1 MTKLYTA
8 PEIAKASSESQR
20 ILVKAPRNIAGSAAI
35 RLRQSDST
43 YTSHL
48 QRAALRTGAKFS
60 DFFPLSRLVRER
72 RASRKI
78 RVSLTLV
85 AIMLTQSVAGSA
97 CAQTSAALDQEAWQ
111 IAEVMANK
119 FQTAYNVGDVAA
131 IANLFVD
138 NAYYFTPGG
147 TVLYGWDRQAIQRA
161 FAARIRAGWTKE
173 VVKITEAHSAGEA
186 VWVTGEY
193 VISGTGENQGKQID
207 GYFAQVIT
215 RSGREWRFRI
225 VIANLKPKQDVTGMS
240 EVKGVAKPP

>member
-1 MTKLYTA
+1 
-8 PEIAKASSESQR
+8 
-20 ILVKAPRNIAGSAAI
+20 
-35 RLRQSDST
+35 
-43 YTSHL
+43 
-48 QRAALRTGAKFS
+48 
-60 DFFPLSRLVRER
+60 
-72 RASRKI
+72 
-78 RVSLTLV
+78 
-85 AIMLTQSVAGSA
+85 MLTQSVAGSA
-97 CAQTSAALDQEAWQ
+97 CAQTSAALDREAWQ
-111 IAEVMANK
+111 IAEVMATK

-215 RSGREWRFRI
+215 RSGGEWRFRI
-225 VIANLKPKQDVTGMS
+225 VIANLKPNQDVTGMS